1 MSCHLLRPASI
12 HCLGTMPSF
21 TLFGEQPINIEYT
34 FAISFFHSC
43 GSTLPLTTKPI
54 SHALESFLFFTLP
67 PHKFTTDTSP
77 ISSSFYFSFS
87 APDHGLTFLL
97 VLPPRGSL
105 SPQHIDSEWSFLGQ
119 SVNHKPR
126 DAIESTSSTCI
137 LVHQRKMV
145 QEVFCIFNF
154 DASHCLLLLFSQS

>member
-21 TLFGEQPINIEYT
+21 TLFGGPPINIEYT

-43 GSTLPLTTKPI
+43 GTTLPLTTKPI
-54 SHALESFLFFTLP
+54 IHALESFLFFTLP
-67 PHKFTTDTSP
+67 PHKFTTDTSH

-97 VLPPRGSL
+97 VLPPRGSIISPAYRFGMEL
-105 SPQHIDSEWSFLGQ
+105 SGSVSQPQTTRRDRKHLINIYSCTPEEDG
-119 SVNHKPR
+119 PR
-126 DAIESTSSTCI
+126 S
-137 LVHQRKMV
+137 
-145 QEVFCIFNF
+145 
-154 DASHCLLLLFSQS
+154 LLHLQL

>member
-21 TLFGEQPINIEYT
+21 TLFGEPPINIEYT

-43 GSTLPLTTKPI
+43 GTTLPLTTKQI

-97 VLPPRGSL
+97 VLPPRGSFISSAYRFGMEL
-105 SPQHIDSEWSFLGQ
+105 SGSVSQPQTTRRDRKHLINMYSCTPEEDG
-119 SVNHKPR
+119 PR
-126 DAIESTSSTCI
+126 S
-137 LVHQRKMV
+137 
-145 QEVFCIFNF
+145 
-154 DASHCLLLLFSQS
+154 LLHL